1 MSELSDGRF
10 DTPVEEVDPEEAAE
24 EVDLTEEEARE
35 VMSEPVEV
43 AEGETVRVAQQN
55 VGPESIG
62 SGEFPDPDTPPVEP
76 APGAD

>member
-10 DTPVEEVDPEEAAE
+10 DAPVEEVDPEEAIE